1 MKLLKFTL
9 PALAVLITGVAHAQ
23 NIENVIVED
32 GEFKIQVRTPPVSV
46 EEMDKNG
53 AYLPIEGTD
62 SIQEL
67 IEIAVSAEDP
77 NRLVRARLN
86 LGNLD
91 FVSAA
96 RPLVPQGLIPDPQTF
111 RPQDISLNGDK
122 LTIKYPLKQSTVAWP
137 EKLPETFP
145 LILNEGVITMERDDN
160 VGTYV
165 GTIPKDALE
174 TFSSELATALNRINN
189 TGDGRVPVFQGRALI
204 GYTTLPNFAAVGEN
218 IKLFPFNNGGEFEAL
233 SVTSDSASF
242 KARSFSGI
250 PILGIASAVD
260 PKKSLMITDLSVVED
275 GSRTFD
281 PSTGVG
287 TENGKWTFAYLME
300 EMCNEPLT
308 GIDPKLFA
316 ARWIQHFEQ
325 NQIINFDPVPS
336 SNPALPGGGQV
347 QVELIAK
354 WNAKNVALL
363 RHPFDLRMAP
373 FRLTAIVNRIDLR
386 DGSAYASGNAG
397 ECRFVFCAVDLD
409 TGARKR
415 MTVIFEYGVP
425 ISGCQNIKDYAQSW
439 ADLSSLSFGATFNTE
454 LETLT
459 EIVAKANADSS
470 KPNGSAINQLRS
482 NDIIG
487 VNPWRLREWQITGS
501 GVSPNHLT
509 EVTTKQTPADIK
521 NGSSHLA
528 DFINTNEVD
537 ILASQHV
544 VPLSF
549 PFLLPFLSGKAT
561 TVTSSF
567 FWNASGI
574 SNNDAR
580 HNFSLNTCNACHG
593 GEASGFAPPLGVG
606 SFPFVHVGERN
617 SGVESSLSNFLLG
630 TNMPMPD
637 PVSGVRRTF
646 NDLLRRAADLD
657 FVANFP
663 CLSISVAPSL
673 NMTH

>member
-1 MKLLKFTL
+1 MKLLKFTF
-9 PALAVLITGVAHAQ
+9 PALVVLITGVADAQ

-32 GEFKIQVRTPPVSV
+32 GEFKIQVRPPPVSV
-46 EEMDKNG
+46 EELDKNG
-53 AYLPIEGTD
+53 SYLPIEGTD
-62 SIQEL
+62 SVQEV
-67 IEIAVSAEDP
+67 IEIVVSAEDP

-86 LGNLD
+86 LGSPD

-122 LTIKYPLKQSTVAWP
+122 LTIGYPLKQSIVDWP
-137 EKLPETFP
+137 DKLPATFP
-145 LILNEGVITMERDDN
+145 LILNEGVLTMERDDK

-165 GTIPKDALE
+165 STVPQDAVE
-174 TFSSELATALNRINN
+174 TFKSELATALNRINN
-189 TGDGRVPVFQGRALI
+189 TGDGRVPVFQGRSLI
-204 GYTTLPNFAAVGEN
+204 GYTTVPNPAEVAEDF
-218 IKLFPFNNGGEFEAL
+218 KLFPFNNGGEFEAL
-233 SVTSDSASF
+233 GVTSDSAGF
-242 KARSFSGI
+242 KAQAVSGI
-250 PILGIASAVD
+250 PILGIPSAVD
-260 PKKSLMITDLSVVED
+260 SKKSLMITDLSVVED

-281 PSTGVG
+281 PFTGAG
-287 TENGKWTFAYLME
+287 TEGGKWTFAYLME
-300 EMCNEPLT
+300 QMCNEPLT
-308 GIDPKLFA
+308 GIDPELFA
-316 ARWIQHFEQ
+316 ARWIEHFEQ

-354 WNAKNVALL
+354 WNAKNLALG
-363 RHPFDLRMAP
+363 RNPFDLRMAP

-397 ECRFVFCAVDLD
+397 ECRFVFCALDLD
-409 TGARKR
+409 TGAHHR

-425 ISGCQNIKDYAQSW
+425 IAGCANIKDYAQRW
-439 ADLSSLSFGATFNTE
+439 ADLSSLSFGAAFNTE

-482 NDIIG
+482 NDIVG

-509 EVTTKQTPADIK
+509 EVTTKQTPADLK
-521 NGSSHLA
+521 NGSPDLR
-528 DFINTNEVD
+528 DFININEAD

-561 TVTSSF
+561 TANSSF
-567 FWNASGI
+567 FWNALGI
-574 SNNDAR
+574 NNNDAR

-593 GEASGFAPPLGVG
+593 GEAAGFAPPLGVG
-606 SFPFVHVGERN
+606 SFPFVHVAERDP
-617 SGVESSLSNFLLG
+617 GFESNLSNFLLG